1 MKLTRDNFGVL
12 LTPVHTKIFQNKYNE
27 KTPQYTQVFKVD
39 NMNRQTQ
46 TYPHL
51 GGFGLWDANT
61 EGNTINE
68 DSMSQGNTASF
79 TAQRFD
85 KGYELTWELTKDD
98 LYNVM
103 KGMGKGGSAGALG
116 RGLRATEET
125 QSASI
130 LNGGFVNTGY
140 DGVSL
145 FNHSHPLIDSA
156 NVLDNYLTGKLS
168 DPNLK
173 AGLIMM
179 RNQVDEAGVKIQAI
193 AKNLIVHP
201 NNEYNANAL
210 VKSSGPAGELSNDT
224 NTLPS
229 LKVVVMDYLTNGDA
243 WYLQDPSIDNLLFLW
258 REKPIFD
265 SQAIPKTMDFFMFGY
280 ARWTQGY
287 VDCRGLVGSDGTTAA

>member
-1 MKLTRDNFGVL
+1 MRLTRDNFGAL
-12 LTPVHTKIFQNKYNE
+12 LTPVHSKIFQNKYTE
-27 KTPQYTQVFKVD
+27 KPAQYTQVYKVD
-39 NMNRQTQ
+39 NMDRQTQ

-51 GGFGLWDANT
+51 GGFGLWSTNT
-61 EGNTINE
+61 EGNSINE
-68 DSMSQGNTASF
+68 DTMSQGPIASF

-125 QSASI
+125 QAANI
-130 LNGGFVNTGY
+130 LNNAFSNTGY
-140 DGVSL
+140 DGVAL
-145 FNHSHPLIDSA
+145 FSHSHPLTDSA
-156 NVLDNYLTGKLS
+156 NLLDNYLTGALT

-173 AGLIMM
+173 SALILM

-201 NNEYNANAL
+201 NNEYVANAL
-210 VKSSGPAGELSNDT
+210 IKSSGPSGELSNDT

-229 LKVVVMDYLTNGDA
+229 LKPIVMDYLTNPAA
-243 WYLQDPSIDNLLFLW
+243 WFLQDPTIENLLFLW

-265 SQAIPKTMDFFMFGY
+265 SQMIPKTIDFFMYGY

-287 VDCRGLVGSDGTTAA
+287 VDCRGLVGSDGTTA